1 MRLSRRGL
9 LRAGLAGTA
18 ATALG
23 GLASG
28 CTVPTGSTGRNMV
41 LWYWSGGLSDT
52 VIEKAEAR
60 YGSGGVRLRPTQ
72 IGGYYRSKLITTM
85 TARAHIPDI
94 AGLKGED
101 MASYLPNSAQ
111 FVDLRTLGADR
122 YKDQYLD
129 WKWEQGLAPDGSL
142 IGFPIDVGPVV
153 QYYQPAVYERAGLP
167 YEPDDVSAEMDTWD
181 KFFAAGEQLRQRVAG
196 AFILTDVGS
205 VFEMSIGQGTQRF
218 VDEDEHFIG
227 DQEHVRVAWDRAVEA
242 KRRGLVSS
250 IVSGTPDAISATEK
264 GLLPSQINAS
274 WAAGDLKLEVP
285 KTKGEWRVAN
295 CPGGPSNVGGSFLSI
310 THACREPEN
319 AFEIITWLLNAD
331 NQAQGFVDAGL
342 FPSTPASYEMKQLRE
357 PDPFFGGQITMDVFG
372 PAAEN
377 IPVAFNS
384 PYDVA
389 LGQPVRDEIKNVGV
403 LGKDPDDAW
412 RDAMSKCRRI
422 ADHLGVSV

>member
-28 CTVPTGSTGRNMV
+28 CAVPTGSTGRNMV

-52 VIEKAEAR
+52 VVKKAKSR
-60 YGSGGVRLRPTQ
+60 YDDSTVRLEAIQ

-85 TARAHIPDI
+85 TGQAHVPDI

-101 MASYLPNSAQ
+101 MASYLPNASQ
-111 FVDLRTLGADR
+111 FIDLRTLGAE
-122 YKDQYLD
+122 KFKSQYLD
-129 WKWEQGLAPDGSL
+129 WKWQQGVAPDGSL
-142 IGFPIDVGPVV
+142 VGFPIDVGPVV
-153 QYYQPAVYERAGLP
+153 QFYQPAVYEKAGLA
-167 YEPDDVSAEMDTWD
+167 YEPDDVSKEMGTWD
-181 KFFAAGEQLRQRVAG
+181 QFFTAGEQLKKRIPG
-196 AFILTDVGS
+196 SFILTDVAS
-205 VFEMSIGQGTQRF
+205 VFEMSIGQGTKRY
-218 VDEDEHFIG
+218 VDEDQHFIG
-227 DQEHVRVAWDRAVEA
+227 DQEHVRTAWDRAVEA

-250 IVSGTPDAISATEK
+250 IVSGTPDWNSASER

-274 WAAGDLKLEVP
+274 WAAGDIKLGLP
-285 KTKGEWRVAN
+285 KTKGKWRVAN
-295 CPGGPSNVGGSFLSI
+295 CPGGPSNVGGSFLAI
-310 THACREPEN
+310 TKACREPEK

-342 FPSTPASYEMKQLRE
+342 FPSTPASYEMKQLRD
-357 PDPFFGGQITMDVFG
+357 PDPFFGGQATMDVYG
-372 PAAEN
+372 PAAEK

-384 PYDVA
+384 PFDVA
-389 LGQPVRDEIKNVGV
+389 LGQPIKDEIKNVGV
-403 LGKDPDDAW
+403 LGKDPKKAW

-422 ADHLGVSV
+422 ADHLGVSF